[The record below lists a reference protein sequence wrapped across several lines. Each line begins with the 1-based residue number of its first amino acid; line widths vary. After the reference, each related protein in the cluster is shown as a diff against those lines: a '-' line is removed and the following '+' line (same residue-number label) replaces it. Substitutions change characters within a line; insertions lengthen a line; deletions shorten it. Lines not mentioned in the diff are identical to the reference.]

1 MIASKLSFNFQIC
14 HTKIW
19 FSSDFKVTL
28 KTADNVK
35 VFEKF
40 SRQIPTF
47 FLSVQSFY
55 VPLKIA
61 KKEYRGLTRA
71 LNCNVSL

>member
-1 MIASKLSFNFQIC
+1 MIASKLSFNIQIC

-28 KTADNVK
+28 KTADNLK

-47 FLSVQSFY
+47 FLSVESFY
-55 VPLKIA
+55 LPLKTA
-61 KKEYRGLTRA
+61 KKEHRGLTCT